1 MSIMSELFAHIEE
14 LAGNAKEYVKTRVEG
29 AKLNTAAKVST
40 VTSNIIARIIVA
52 VVFVFFLFFGGMA
65 AAFAL
70 GEWLGKTY
78 WGFLAVAGIYLLA
91 AIIVWIAREKMIRLP
106 IMNAIIQQLFKE
118 NEHYEKDQE
127 Y

>member
-1 MSIMSELFAHIEE
+1 MSELFAHIEE
-14 LAGNAKEYVKTRVEG
+14 LAGNARDYINTRVEVV
-29 AKLNTAAKVST
+29 KLNAAAKVSS
-40 VTSNIIARIIVA
+40 VTSNLIAGIIVA

-65 AAFAL
+65 AGFAL

-78 WGFLAVAGIYLLA
+78 WGFLIVAGLFLLA
-91 AIIVWIAREKMIRLP
+91 GIIVWIARERMIRIP

-118 NEHYEKDQE
+118 NEHHETDQE